1 MENLG
6 SEDQGQRVPM
16 RTVALSSMAGAFLEW
31 YDFLLYGTAAAL
43 VFNELFFPTVSP
55 LIGTLAALATFGV
68 GYVAR
73 PVGGIVFGHFGDRIG
88 RKAMLVITMMM
99 MGLATFLIGLLP
111 TYEVIGIWA
120 PILLVTLRLIQGL
133 GLGGEFGG
141 AALMVVEHSPR
152 ERRGFWGSLPQ
163 MGVPLGFLLATGLL
177 TGLSVLLSD
186 EQFLSWGW
194 RVPFLVSIVL
204 LGVGMFIRLRIL
216 ETPAFARVKETGT
229 EARIPLADLIR
240 NYPRNIL
247 LTLGARI
254 ADTMSAQVFQ
264 VFSIAYI
271 TEQLGL
277 SRTVPLTGIIICAII
292 GLFLLPAFGALSDR
306 VGRKPLYMSGAAFVG
321 LVAFPFFWLL
331 DTRVP
336 VLIWL
341 AIVLGTGVANNL
353 MFSVQSSFFSEL
365 FGTRVRY
372 SGISV
377 AFQLSAVLAGF
388 TPTIATALLLLGG
401 GEPWPVALFL
411 IGISLFSFVCVTLLP
426 ETFRTDVS
434 EMEEARLQDRRP
446 VAGERA

>member
-1 MENLG
+1 
-6 SEDQGQRVPM
+6 M
-16 RTVALSSMAGAFLEW
+16 RTVAASSMAGAFLEW

-43 VFNELFFPTVSP
+43 VFNELFFPTVTP

-73 PVGGIVFGHFGDRIG
+73 PVGGIVFGHFGDRVG

-111 TYEVIGIWA
+111 TYEAIGIWA
-120 PILLVTLRLIQGL
+120 PILLVALRLIQGL

-152 ERRGFWGSLPQ
+152 ERRGFWGSMPQ
-163 MGVPLGFLLATGLL
+163 LGVPLGFLASTGLL
-177 TGLSVLLSD
+177 LALSALLSD

-194 RVPFLVSIVL
+194 RVPFLLSIVL
-204 LGVGMFIRLRIL
+204 LGVGMYVRLKIL

-229 EARIPLADLIR
+229 EARMPLADLIR
-240 NYPRNIL
+240 TYPRNIL
-247 LTLGARI
+247 LTLGARV

-264 VFSIAYI
+264 VFAIAYI

-277 SRTVPLTGIIICAII
+277 PRTVGLAGIIASSTV
-292 GLFLLPAFGALSDR
+292 GLFLLPAFGAFSDR
-306 VGRKPLYMSGAAFVG
+306 VGRKPLYMAGAAFVG

-331 DTRVP
+331 DTREP

-341 AIVLGTGVANNL
+341 AIVLGTGLANNL
-353 MFSVQSSFFSEL
+353 MFSVQPSFFSEL

-388 TPTIATALLLLGG
+388 TPTIATALLLLTG
-401 GEPWPVALFL
+401 GEPWSVAVFL
-411 IGISLFSFVCVTLLP
+411 IGISLVSFVCAALLP
-426 ETFRTDVS
+426 ETFRSDVS
-434 EMEEARLQDRRP
+434 EIEEARLQDRRP
-446 VAGERA
+446 VAGEQA